1 MTMKKLLLPTLLAVL
16 CSVPFSTFAQDD
28 ATETTSAAGIQATP
42 KHGLEIGLH
51 GGHFFSSGDV
61 EWNPSWAAGLHF
73 RKALDYVFSLRF
85 DAMYGMATGDSQS
98 GGNQYRNST
107 FTHNTT
113 YASGTVQGVMTLNN
127 LRWNGGSTRK
137 VNLLAF
143 VGAGVTYTETYVT
156 SNLPS
161 SDPNYYE
168 DEAVTIPGRQS
179 GNFVPA
185 IEAGVGISF
194 RVSENFNIG
203 VEHKISTVFGKRTD
217 YLDGVDFRWRDI
229 MNYTALRLNFNLRS
243 GGSKAEPLYW
253 INPMDVVLSNISEL
267 RARPVFDLTDTDDDG
282 VIDMIDQ
289 EPETPTGAPVDT
301 RGVTLDSDKD
311 GVADYMDQEPY
322 SPPSYS
328 VDANGVAQMPDQTN
342 YVTRDEV
349 ENMINNAFTTGK
361 GGGSLVDWF
370 LPMIH
375 FNIDSYSIRYAD
387 YGNLA
392 NIAQVL
398 KSNPDISI
406 VVQGYTDKT
415 ASDNYNAVLSYNRAQ
430 AAIDHMVNELGVNRD
445 RLILNY
451 GGEDSTLVPTNG
463 SSFMNRRV
471 EFRVAQP
478 GDAEMKRPEGP
489 NAGQGS
495 FDGNKD
501 AGY

>member
-1 MTMKKLLLPTLLAVL
+1 MTINKLLFFSLLVGL
-16 CSVPFSTFAQDD
+16 CTFSQNLSAQDD
-28 ATETTSAAGIQATP
+28 AGDTAGAAGIQATP
-42 KHGLEIGLH
+42 KHGLEVGLH

-85 DAMYGMATGDSQS
+85 DAMYGIAAGDSESS
-98 GGNQYRNST
+98 GNRYRGTT
-107 FTHNTT
+107 FTHSTT
-113 YASGTVQGVMTLNN
+113 YASGTIQGVMTLNN

-143 VGAGVTYTETYVT
+143 AGAGAVYTKTALT
-156 SNLPS
+156 SNAAS
-161 SDPNYYE
+161 GDPNFYE
-168 DEAVTIPGRQS
+168 EDDVSIPGRQS
-179 GNFVPA
+179 GNIVPA

-194 RVSENFNIG
+194 RVSEGFNVG
-203 VEHKISTVFGKRTD
+203 LEHKVSTVFGKRTD
-217 YLDGVDFRWRDI
+217 FLDGVDFRWRDI
-229 MNYTALRLNFNLRS
+229 MNYTAIRLNFNLRS

-267 RARPVFDLTDTDDDG
+267 RARPVFDLTDTDGDG
-282 VIDMIDQ
+282 VVDMIDQ
-289 EPETPTGAPVDT
+289 EKDSPPSAPVDT

-328 VDANGVAQMPDQTN
+328 VDGNGVAQVPDVTN
-342 YVTRDEV
+342 FVTRDEV

-375 FNIDSYSIRYAD
+375 FNIDSYSIRYSD
-387 YGNLA
+387 YGNMA

-398 KSNPDISI
+398 ESNPSVNI
-406 VVQGYTDKT
+406 VVQGFTDKT
-415 ASDNYNAVLSYNRAQ
+415 ASEDYNNVLSYNRAK
-430 AAIDHMVNELGVNRD
+430 AAVDHLVNVHGVDPN
-445 RLILNY
+445 RLILNF
-451 GGEDSTLVPTNG
+451 GGEEESLVPTNG

-478 GDAEMKRPEGP
+478 GDMNMARPEGP
-489 NAGQGS
+489 DAGKGNFS
-495 FDGNKD
+495 GNKD